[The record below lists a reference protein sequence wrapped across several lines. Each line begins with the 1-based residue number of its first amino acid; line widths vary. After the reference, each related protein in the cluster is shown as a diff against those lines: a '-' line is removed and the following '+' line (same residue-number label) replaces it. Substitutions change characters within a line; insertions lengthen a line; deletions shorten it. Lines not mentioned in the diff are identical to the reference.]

1 MSEEKQKKPFYK
13 KWWFW
18 LIIALFVFSSIGRA
32 ERERAKKAAGA
43 FDERLYNIVRAV
55 DACYTNLDDRGQHI
69 INTGDLSEILGVSK
83 LLAQYAEK
91 VDEISADAKT
101 QEALAYVAEVRAYTA
116 NTRVIVESIY
126 NYVNTW
132 DQKYVEQNTRCK
144 DKQIQIQVQI
154 LESREEYLKTEG
166 WTRQEIKAL
175 YSK

>member
-32 ERERAKKAAGA
+32 ERERAKKAAGV

-55 DACYTNLDDRGQHI
+55 DACYINLADRGQHI

-91 VDEISADAKT
+91 VDEISADANT
-101 QEALAYVAEVRAYTA
+101 QEAREYAIAVKSYAE
-116 NTRVIVESIY
+116 NTRIISESIY

-132 DQKYVEQNTRCK
+132 DQKYVEQNTKCK
-144 DKQIQIQVQI
+144 DKQTQIQVQI
-154 LESREEYLKTEG
+154 LESREEYLKMEG

>member
-18 LIIALFVFSSIGRA
+18 LIIALFVFSFIGRA

-55 DACYTNLDDRGQHI
+55 DACYINLADRGQHI

-91 VDEISADAKT
+91 VDEISADANT
-101 QEALAYVAEVRAYTA
+101 QEAQEYAIAVKSYAE
-116 NTRVIVESIY
+116 NTRIISESIY

-132 DQKYVEQNTRCK
+132 DQKYVEQNTKCK
-144 DKQIQIQVQI
+144 DKQTQIQVQI
-154 LESREEYLKTEG
+154 LESREEYLKMEG

>member
-18 LIIALFVFSSIGRA
+18 LIIALFVFSFIGRA

-55 DACYTNLDDRGQHI
+55 DACYINLADRGQHI

-91 VDEISADAKT
+91 VDEISADANT
-101 QEALAYVAEVRAYTA
+101 QEAQEYAIAVKSYAE
-116 NTRVIVESIY
+116 NTRIISESIY

-132 DQKYVEQNTRCK
+132 DQKYVEQNTKCK
-144 DKQIQIQVQI
+144 DKQTQYQ
-154 LESREEYLKTEG
+154 L
-166 WTRQEIKAL
+166 
-175 YSK
+175 